1 MMMHCTRKNFNVGCP
16 SFVFVNHSLYVELVA
31 LRETRARS
39 EVTEFGQA
47 DLYSGRGRGE
57 TILGFAQRTDSLVD

>member
-1 MMMHCTRKNFNVGCP
+1 MLAVLH
-16 SFVFVNHSLYVELVA
+16 
-31 LRETRARS
+31 LRLSTIRCRTCRSSARWETRARS

-47 DLYSGRGRGE
+47 DLYSGRGRGGE

>member
-1 MMMHCTRKNFNVGCP
+1 MLTVLHLRLSTIRSRTRR
-16 SFVFVNHSLYVELVA
+16 SSA
-31 LRETRARS
+31 RWETRARS
-39 EVTEFGQA
+39 EVSEFGQA